1 MKQNKPDMRIEMPQ
15 TAAFIDN
22 LREAF
27 GTEFIN
33 GRIRAGMRGEAV
45 FYATENGHSVGTP
58 VPQGVAIS
66 TNDKGNRYVNE
77 LYSNYGKL

>member
-1 MKQNKPDMRIEMPQ
+1 MKKIDLRSEMPK

-27 GTEFIN
+27 GAEFIN

-66 TNDKGNRYVNE
+66 TNEKGNRYVNTT
-77 LYSNYGKL
+77 YDNYGKAVK